1 MTHLGLGS
9 SLEDPWGSLLGGG
22 SEVVF
27 PGDSAILL
35 GSLGC
40 PMPGGV
46 PMTLPDCAG
55 WIAKLTCLGRAITF
69 PMGRVSS
76 GLGNAAS
83 FAGGKESSGLGRIAS
98 LPEGR

>member
-9 SLEDPWGSLLGGG
+9 SLEDPWGGLLGGG

-40 PMPGGV
+40 PMPGGM
-46 PMTLPDCAG
+46 PNTMSD
-55 WIAKLTCLGRAITF
+55 
-69 PMGRVSS
+69 
-76 GLGNAAS
+76 
-83 FAGGKESSGLGRIAS
+83 
-98 LPEGR
+98 